1 MEGTIKRWLSGKGYG
16 FIEAEGEDKDVF
28 VHHSE
33 IQSTGYVDLKE
44 GQKVSFDLKQDS
56 RGPKAVNVKLV
67 E

>member
-33 IQSTGYVDLKE
+33 IQSTGYVDLRE